1 MLDIGNFIDQT
12 NLKQDAS
19 DLDIIK
25 LVEEQKKYKFRSICI
40 APSFLQVASKNLQNI
55 YLTTVISFPNG
66 YASTEAKVFEVKD
79 AIKNGANDLDV
90 VSNIGRIKMRDY
102 DYLSKEINSL
112 REASLGHILKF
123 IIETSFLDKE
133 DIFYITNLLVEGG
146 AEFVKTSTGF
156 TKSGASI
163 DDVKFIKENFDGKI
177 KIKASGGI
185 SDYKTAID
193 FIDAGAD
200 VIGTSHGVDIAKFEA
215 KQKNL

>member
-1 MLDIGNFIDQT
+1 MLGIAKFIDQT

-19 DLDIIK
+19 EADIIK
-25 LVEEQKKYKFRSICI
+25 LVEEQRKYKFRSICI
-40 APSFLQVASKNLQNI
+40 APSFLQVARKNLQNI

-66 YASTEAKVFEVKD
+66 YASTEAKIFEAKD

-102 DYLSKEINSL
+102 DYLSKEVNSL
-112 REASLGHILKF
+112 REITKSHILKF
-123 IIETSFLDKE
+123 IIETSFLNKE
-133 DIFYITNLLVEGG
+133 DISFITKILIDNGVDY
-146 AEFVKTSTGF
+146 VKTSTGF
-156 TKSGASI
+156 TKSGAKL

-185 SDYKTAID
+185 SDYKTALE

-200 VIGTSHGVDIAKFEA
+200 VIGTSHGLEIINHKEI
-215 KQKNL
+215 

>member
-12 NLKQDAS
+12 NLKQDTS

-25 LVEEQKKYKFRSICI
+25 LVEEQMKYKFRSICI
-40 APSFLQVASKNLQNI
+40 APSFLQVARKNLQNI
-55 YLTTVISFPNG
+55 YLTTVIAFPNG

-163 DDVKFIKENFDGKI
+163 DDVKFIKKNFDGKI

-200 VIGTSHGVDIAKFEA
+200 VIGTSHGIDIINHK
-215 KQKNL
+215 

>member
-40 APSFLQVASKNLQNI
+40 APSFLQVARKNLQNI

-163 DDVKFIKENFDGKI
+163 DDVKFIKKNFDGKI

-200 VIGTSHGVDIAKFEA
+200 VIGTSHGIDIINHK
-215 KQKNL
+215 

>member
-1 MLDIGNFIDQT
+1 MLDIANFIDQT

-40 APSFLQVASKNLQNI
+40 APSFLQVARKNLQNI

-123 IIETSFLDKE
+123 IIETPFLDKE

-163 DDVKFIKENFDGKI
+163 DDVKFIKKNFDGKI

-200 VIGTSHGVDIAKFEA
+200 VIGTSHGIDIINHK
-215 KQKNL
+215 

>member
-12 NLKQDAS
+12 NLKQDTS

-40 APSFLQVASKNLQNI
+40 APSFLQVARKNLQNI

-200 VIGTSHGVDIAKFEA
+200 VIGTSHGIDIINHK
-215 KQKNL
+215 

>member
-12 NLKQDAS
+12 NLKQDTS

-25 LVEEQKKYKFRSICI
+25 LVEEQKKYKFRSMCI
-40 APSFLQVASKNLQNI
+40 APSFLQVARKNLQNI

-102 DYLSKEINSL
+102 EYLSKEINSL

-156 TKSGASI
+156 TKFGASI
-163 DDVKFIKENFDGKI
+163 DDVKFIKKNFDGKI

-200 VIGTSHGVDIAKFEA
+200 VIGTSHGIDIINHK
-215 KQKNL
+215 